1 MSVTLDDSTEGQ
13 LTGSELL
20 GDDTHRWESADG
32 RHKIVFGRPR
42 GLVSIKVA
50 RILGPQQASNPVL
63 DAYYKAVA
71 SIRSWTTDGVEQGF
85 MEPSTD
91 LQFEF
96 AFNRLGDDELNRFTI
111 AWQIS
116 LYPDAMQAMKEAIDA
131 GESPDALDRIG
142 KQAGMQHAK
151 KSPSRTSSGKP

>member
-20 GDDTHRWESADG
+20 GDDTHRWESSDG
-32 RHKIVFGRPR
+32 RHQITFGRPR

-50 RILGPQQASNPVL
+50 RILGPQQAANPVL

-71 SIRSWTTDGVEQGF
+71 SIRTWTCDNVEQEF
-85 MEPSTD
+85 MEPSTE

-96 AFNRLGDDELNRFTI
+96 AFNRLGDDALNQFTI
-111 AWQIS
+111 SWQMS
-116 LYPDAMQAMKEAIDA
+116 LYPEAMKAMKDAIDA
-131 GESPDALDRIG
+131 GESPEALARISQ
-142 KQAGMQHAK
+142 QAGVQHSK
-151 KSPSRTSSGKP
+151 KSRSRSSSDKP